1 MRTCSHSRHCGM
13 ARMKTACLAAP
24 PGFQPSGL
32 STAIV
37 EFMLLMAAEP
47 PFVAA
52 LAAERD
58 FEAGVLVA
66 CRDRVAA
73 GQLGEHE
80 HASRLEAFIS
90 QVLAVSVGLRS
101 PTAGCSAT

>member
-1 MRTCSHSRHCGM
+1 MHVSLCC
-13 ARMKTACLAAP
+13 A

-47 PFVAA
+47 RFVAA

-58 FEAGVLVA
+58 FEAAVLVA

-80 HASRLEAFIS
+80 HASRLEALIE
-90 QVLAVSVGLRS
+90 QVLAVSGLRDYVKL
-101 PTAGCSAT
+101 